1 MRCDIQT
8 WKKIR
13 AMRECIVSDCREAT
27 LKYPIQMNHH
37 FVSNINVLDAA
48 LTTLLLYKTVVL
60 GQQDMR
66 LIISY
71 ESLSTANNT
80 LTVGVKCSIILVLK
94 KSCARTIP
102 IISGSRCTYFIL
114 VQDSSLES
122 LVTYTTPWNNELY
135 NKHDVKGDGALLQ
148 LLLWYFVHVTGTWY
162 SIPL

>member
-1 MRCDIQT
+1 
-8 WKKIR
+8 
-13 AMRECIVSDCREAT
+13 MRECIVSDCREAT

-114 VQDSSLES
+114 VQDSNLES
-122 LVTYTTPWNNELY
+122 LSSHTQPHENYRLQ
-135 NKHDVKGDGALLQ
+135 KHD
-148 LLLWYFVHVTGTWY
+148 
-162 SIPL
+162 IE